1 MRRGAETM
9 EQQIQGR
16 DRQRQ
21 EEQAP
26 RAAQVRT
33 AERER
38 LSAPGQLARAALEGA
53 SLLEMPPAR
62 LEELAAWLGNQ
73 GMAQLLE
80 RQALPVEE
88 TRLTL
93 PEPAQTRPFP
103 VPEGRQLLTASPPEL
118 AAQEGAGRAFDPAG
132 RAQ

>member
-16 DRQRQ
+16 DRQHQ

-73 GMAQLLE
+73 GMADLLE
-80 RQALPVEE
+80 RQALPLEEARFPLPQAVE
-88 TRLTL
+88 T
-93 PEPAQTRPFP
+93 QPFP
-103 VPEGRQLLTASPPEL
+103 VPEDAPVPTAQPPSLTAGEP
-118 AAQEGAGRAFDPAG
+118 GGRAFDPAQL
-132 RAQ
+132 AE